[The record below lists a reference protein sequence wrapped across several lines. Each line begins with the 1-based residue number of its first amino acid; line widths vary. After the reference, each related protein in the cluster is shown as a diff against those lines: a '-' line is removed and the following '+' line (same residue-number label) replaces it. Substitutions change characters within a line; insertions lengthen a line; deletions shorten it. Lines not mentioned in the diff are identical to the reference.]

1 MQPIKTRLCLI
12 RHGETDWNAERR
24 IQGQIDI
31 PLNPAGQLQAIAAA
45 RGVAGQ
51 KFTALYSS
59 DLLRAHQTAEQ
70 LAHHHGLPLRI
81 DVALRERHYGILQSL
96 TAEEAGIRHPL
107 ASQRHATRDPDYAL
121 ESGESLADFAR
132 RVLDG
137 LEVLGRRHAGESI
150 LVVTHG
156 GVLDILYRHATGRTL
171 QAKRDFA
178 VPNAALNWLE
188 RDADGWRVLLWADRR
203 HLEAALDEL
212 PG

>member
-1 MQPIKTRLCLI
+1 MTMKTRFCLI

-31 PLNPAGQLQAIAAA
+31 PLNPTGQLQASAAA

-59 DLLRAHQTAEQ
+59 DLLRAHQTAEP
-70 LAHHHGLPLRI
+70 LAHPQRLRLHT
-81 DVALRERHYGILQSL
+81 DAALRERHYGILQSL
-96 TAEEAGIRHPL
+96 TAEEARLRHPQ
-107 ASQRHATRDPDYAL
+107 ASQRHAVRDLDYAF
-121 ESGESLADFAR
+121 EGGESLTDFAR
-132 RVLDG
+132 RVMDG
-137 LEVLGRRHAGESI
+137 IEALVRRHPGETI

-156 GVLDILYRHATGRTL
+156 GVLDIIYRHATGRTL
-171 QAKRDFA
+171 QTKRDFA